1 MYLILQKM
9 NNSKLIKKKC
19 KVIKILLTDVD
30 GVLTDGSMYYTESGE
45 HMKKF
50 NARDG
55 MGVELLNK
63 ENIKTIF
70 ITREKSSIVKN
81 YCTAEE
87 YHQKYLEKR

>member
-1 MYLILQKM
+1 MYFILQKM

-45 HMKKF
+45 RMKKF

-55 MGVELLNK
+55 MGVELPVSYTHLTLP
-63 ENIKTIF
+63 TILL
-70 ITREKSSIVKN
+70 V
-81 YCTAEE
+81 
-87 YHQKYLEKR
+87 